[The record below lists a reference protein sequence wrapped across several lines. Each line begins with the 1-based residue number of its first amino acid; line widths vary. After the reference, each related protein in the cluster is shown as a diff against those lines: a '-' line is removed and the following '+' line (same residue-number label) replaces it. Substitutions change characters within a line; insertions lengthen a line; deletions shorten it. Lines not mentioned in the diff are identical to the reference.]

1 MRTIRDTAP
10 MLSRDRYISP
20 EYVNRWAWQIE
31 QKKICLHPEDAI
43 SVKLWIERLKDKNIN
58 IFLKDKATDS
68 PLGSNLDKSAFIMC
82 IQTLFQLDAFWHLG
96 NRFIRI
102 NATYNTIQ
110 YPEFLLF
117 TIVA

>member
-58 IFLKDKATDS
+58 IFLKDNVTAPSDS
-68 PLGSNLDKSAFIMC
+68 IDSSSLRRKL
-82 IQTLFQLDAFWHLG
+82 
-96 NRFIRI
+96 NRFRDERVRYESR
-102 NATYNTIQ
+102 TPKGHMQGVERNTV
-110 YPEFLLF
+110 Y
-117 TIVA
+117 